1 MAALAQQEPQ
11 LDAAGAEEVID
22 AIAAATGRSFL
33 LLACLALS
41 PALPAQTPQDAPNPQ
56 ALLAQ
61 LRAADLTLAAATT
74 ASEPLRIQSTSIRL
88 QASDLLRAAFLA
100 RLDKHTKA
108 VDKLAKDVERAS
120 ATVLKRVDQQAEAR
134 VEELRVLQR
143 TVTRRQDLSKEMI
156 VRELDPGVDELRAI
170 LLPTPEQVLAADSQ
184 IAGARTERQQER
196 RELAAWF
203 ALYVAMLDGFDINP
217 DAQKHLEKTP
227 PPDAPLPPQRLDA
240 EFEEWLLLGLPLSAR
255 DRRTVQ
261 ENALLRGKIDREEYA
276 GTRALN
282 VLRYLLGLPMV
293 RIDLKLGDAARD
305 HSRDMVKLGFFDHT
319 SPVPGKGTFGER
331 AGRFGTSASSENIAA
346 GQETGPGA
354 ITAWWHSPGHHR
366 NMLGNHG
373 RTGLGRDAA
382 TWTQLFGG

>member
-41 PALPAQTPQDAPNPQ
+41 PALPAQTPQDTPNPQ

-61 LRAADLTLAAATT
+61 LRAADLTLAAATA
-74 ASEPLRIQSTSIRL
+74 ASEPLRFQSTSIRL
-88 QASDLLRAAFLA
+88 QASDLLRAAFLL

-120 ATVLKRVDQQAEAR
+120 ATVLKRVDKLAEAR
-134 VEELRVLQR
+134 VEELRALQR
-143 TVTRRQDLSKEMI
+143 AVTRRQDLSKEMI
-156 VRELDPGVDELRAI
+156 VRELDPAVDELRAI
-170 LLPTPEQVLAADSQ
+170 LLPTPEQVLAADPQ

-196 RELAAWF
+196 RELAEWF

-227 PPDAPLPPQRLDA
+227 PPDAPLPPEQLDA

-255 DRRTVQ
+255 DRRTLQ
-261 ENALLRGKIDREEYA
+261 ENALLRSRIDREEYA

-319 SPVPGKGTFGER
+319 SPVAGKRTFGER
-331 AGRFGTSASSENIAA
+331 ASRFGTSASSENIAA

-373 RTGLGRDAA
+373 RTGLGRDGA

>member
-22 AIAAATGRSFL
+22 AIPAATGRSF

-41 PALPAQTPQDAPNPQ
+41 PAVPAQAPQDAPNPQ

-61 LRAADLTLAAATT
+61 LRAPDLTVAAATA
-74 ASEPLRIQSTSIRL
+74 ASEPLRYQSTSIRL

-100 RLDKHTKA
+100 RLDKHGKA
-108 VDKLAKDVERAS
+108 VDQLAKDVERAS
-120 ATVLKRVDQQAEAR
+120 ATVLKRVDKQAEVR
-134 VEELRVLQR
+134 VEELRTLQR
-143 TVTRRQDLSKEMI
+143 AVTRRQDLSKEMI
-156 VRELDPGVDELRAI
+156 VRELDPALDELRNL
-170 LLPTPEQVLAADSQ
+170 LLPTTAQVLAADPQ
-184 IAGARTERQQER
+184 IAPALADRKQER
-196 RELAAWF
+196 RELAEWF

-227 PPDAPLPPQRLDA
+227 PPDGPQAPEQLDA

-319 SPVPGKGTFGER
+319 SPVPGKRTFGER
-331 AGRFGTSASSENIAA
+331 AGKFGTSASSENIAA

>member
-11 LDAAGAEEVID
+11 LDAAGAEEVSD

-41 PALPAQTPQDAPNPQ
+41 SAVPAQAPQDAPNPQ

-61 LRAADLTLAAATT
+61 LRAPELTVAAATA
-74 ASEPLRIQSTSIRL
+74 ASEPLRFQSTSIRL

-100 RLDKHTKA
+100 RLDKHSKA

-120 ATVLKRVDQQAEAR
+120 ATVLKRVDKPAEVR
-134 VEELRVLQR
+134 VEELRTLQR
-143 TVTRRQDLSKEMI
+143 AVTRRQDLSKEMI
-156 VRELDPGVDELRAI
+156 VRELDPALDELRNL
-170 LLPTPEQVLAADSQ
+170 LLPTTAQVLAADAQ
-184 IAGARTERQQER
+184 IATNLAERKQER
-196 RELAAWF
+196 RELAEWF

-227 PPDAPLPPQRLDA
+227 PPDGPQAPEQLDA

-319 SPVPGKGTFGER
+319 SPVPGKRTFGER
-331 AGRFGTSASSENIAA
+331 AGKFGTSASAENIAA

>member
-1 MAALAQQEPQ
+1 M
-11 LDAAGAEEVID
+11 ID
-22 AIAAATGRSFL
+22 ATAAAMRRSFN
-33 LLACLALS
+33 S
-41 PALPAQTPQDAPNPQ
+41 PALPRLAPLLLALALPAQPPQDAPNPQ

-61 LRAADLTLAAATT
+61 LRGPDLTVAAATA

-100 RLDKHTKA
+100 RFDKHSKA
-108 VDKLAKDVERAS
+108 CDQLAKDVERAS
-120 ATVLKRVDQQAEAR
+120 ATVLKRVDKHAEAR
-134 VEELRVLQR
+134 VEELRTLQR
-143 TVTRRQDLSKEMI
+143 AVTRRQDLSKEMI
-156 VRELDPGVDELRAI
+156 VRELDPALDELRGL
-170 LLPTPEQVLAADSQ
+170 LLPTPAQLLATDPQ
-184 IAGARTERQQER
+184 IATALAERKQER
-196 RELAAWF
+196 RELAEWF

-217 DAQKHLEKTP
+217 DAQKHLEKFP
-227 PPDAPLPPQRLDA
+227 PPDAPPAPEQLDA
-240 EFEEWLLLGLPLSAR
+240 EFEEWLVLGLPLSAR

-282 VLRYLLGLPMV
+282 VLRYLLGLSMV
-293 RIDLKLGDAARD
+293 RIDLKLGDCARD
-305 HSRDMVKLGFFDHT
+305 HSRDMVNLGFFDHT
-319 SPVPGKGTFGER
+319 SPVAGKRTFGDR
-331 AGRFGTSASSENIAA
+331 AGKFGTSASSENIAA

-373 RTGLGRDAA
+373 RTGLGRDMA

>member
-11 LDAAGAEEVID
+11 LDAAGAEKVID
-22 AIAAATGRSFL
+22 AIAAAKGRSFL

-41 PALPAQTPQDAPNPQ
+41 PALPARTPQDAPNPQ

-74 ASEPLRIQSTSIRL
+74 ASEPLRFQSTSIRL

-100 RLDKHTKA
+100 RIDKHGKA
-108 VDKLAKDVERAS
+108 VDKLAKDVERAG
-120 ATVLKRVDQQAEAR
+120 ATVLKRVDKQAEAR

-143 TVTRRQDLSKEMI
+143 AVTRRQDLSKEMI
-156 VRELDPGVDELRAI
+156 VRELDPALDELRNL
-170 LLPTPEQVLAADSQ
+170 LLPTAAQVLAADAQ
-184 IAGARTERQQER
+184 IATALAERKQER
-196 RELAAWF
+196 RELVDWF

-227 PPDAPLPPQRLDA
+227 PPDAPPAPEQLDA

-255 DRRTVQ
+255 DRRTLQ

-282 VLRYLLGLPMV
+282 MLRYVLGLPML

-305 HSRDMVKLGFFDHT
+305 HSRDMVALGFFDHT
-319 SPVPGKGTFGER
+319 SPVPGKRTFGER
-331 AGRFGTSASSENIAA
+331 ASKFGTSASSENIAA
-346 GQETGPGA
+346 GQATGPGA